1 MVPQGS
7 ILGPVLFNVCI
18 NDLNKRIKGIL
29 NEFTDNTK
37 LGGIVDLLEGRK
49 ALQRD
54 MDQWAKVSGMF
65 SMAKCQVLSL
75 DHNNLLQAGGRME
88 SCPAEKEY

>member
-18 NDLNKRIKGIL
+18 NDPNKRIKGIL

-65 SMAKCQVLSL
+65 SMAKCRVLSL